1 MLNKAYGA
9 PVAFCAGRCSHGRR
23 RRKPL
28 AGCSDFLRGHLKTS
42 KDAPKTSKTHHRI
55 SASFWNCRYFEGTAA
70 QNETESVSFFGLYLC
85 CRRKMCQFQWF
96 YVFFFGF
103 WVTSSRQE
111 GQEPK
116 WQWEYAPGIGRGMV
130 STLHA
135 LQVRSDGCDGDFFW
149 RSKNRKRYVELLELR
164 WT

>member
-96 YVFFFGF
+96 YVFFFWFLGHV
-103 WVTSSRQE
+103 VTSGGPRAKVAVGIRPWHWQRDGLHPPCSP
-111 GQEPK
+111 GPK
-116 WQWEYAPGIGRGMV
+116 WRMWWR
-130 STLHA
+130 
-135 LQVRSDGCDGDFFW
+135 FFLAIKKSEKI
-149 RSKNRKRYVELLELR
+149 RRTFR
-164 WT
+164 T